1 MNLLRNV
8 TVFCGSSSGEEP
20 SYVEA
25 ATAFGA
31 AIAKRGLGLVYGG
44 GSLGMMGAV
53 ARAVLRGGGPA
64 IGVIP
69 RFLTDKETPLEGLT
83 ELHIVESMHERKTK
97 MAELG
102 DAFAALPGGV
112 GTFEELFEILTWSQL
127 GIHAKPI
134 AVLRVGQYFD
144 PLLALMDG
152 SVDAGFLRPLDR
164 PRLLDADTPEALLDV
179 LERAEVPPSTILPP
193 STDRPEART

>member
-1 MNLLRNV
+1 MKRLRNV
-8 TVFCGSSSGEEP
+8 TVFCGSSGGDDP
-20 SYVEA
+20 IYLEA
-25 ATAFGA
+25 ATAFGTALA
-31 AIAKRGLGLVYGG
+31 ARGLGLVYGA

-53 ARAVLRGGGPA
+53 AKAVLAGGGSA

-69 RFLTDKETPLEGLT
+69 EFLTEKETPLAGLT
-83 ELHIVESMHERKTK
+83 ELHVVASMHERKTK

-134 AVLRVGQYFD
+134 AVLRVGRYFD

-152 SVDAGFLRPLDR
+152 AVDSGFLRPVDR
-164 PRLLDADTPEALLDV
+164 PRLLDATTPDQILDV
-179 LERAEVPPSTILPP
+179 LASAAVPPSTILSP
-193 STDRPEART
+193 STEHPDKRT